1 MIPQEAAI
9 RARIA
14 DIRQRLAAAC
24 ERAGRDPQDVTLMAV
39 TKTVSVELIEAAY
52 RAGITFF
59 GENRVQEAAAKISPT
74 LWHELERPAMMPQWH
89 LIGHLQTNKAKK
101 ALELFQVIQSVDSL
115 RLAEALQ
122 HQAEL
127 ASQKVEIFIEIN
139 TSGEVSKFGVPPAEA
154 LTLAKNVAALSN
166 LHLTGL
172 MTIGALTNEPA
183 VTRRCFRRLR
193 ELQDEIN
200 AAKLPGVN
208 IRHLSM
214 GMTDDFELAIEEG
227 STLVR
232 VGRAIFGA
240 RS

>member
-39 TKTVSVELIEAAY
+39 TKTVSAELIEAAY

-139 TSGEVSKFGVPPAEA
+139 TSGEVSKFGAPPAEA